1 MRIVEFGPSIIDYSD
16 KITFANYSDVV
27 AIRKRLLF
35 DDIQNEQTVYTGQGI
50 HGFAALL
57 FGMMC
62 NATIIIAIDA
72 PSFLDTHNKE
82 LYNDTRVFEHSFLK
96 EHQDVLA
103 HIEPN
108 CETKCIMNVPTCDVQ
123 KIHTERIHLMID
135 NVIITDDYENE
146 MMRPI
151 SETPRRIK
159 DVVPCI
165 TSKPFRAGNF
175 NNYHH
180 FWVDHIISIVEHCHA
195 HAMLKIKLCNK
206 ESLITTHSVKVL
218 KMFGIDAQM
227 TYDESGIIVQGKNPK
242 FTVWDKKLIDKV
254 RNVASWKTCEPVD
267 VVYIKRPRTKRYID
281 NEDDFMKAL
290 EQFNTKCVSVETMSI
305 QEQIDTFS
313 RAKVVIGQYG
323 SGLTN
328 VMFMKP
334 GTCCIE
340 IDKCYR
346 KRYDVLCHFF
356 DMKHF
361 HFQSVEHDLSTMK
374 SKIEAEKVPI
384 NIDKCIDF
392 IRKMASL

>member
-1 MRIVEFGPSIIDYSD
+1 MRIIEFGPSIVDHSE
-16 KITFANYSDVV
+16 KMTFVDYSDVV

-35 DDIQNEQTVYTGQGI
+35 DDVQADQTVYTGKGI

-62 NATIIIAIDA
+62 KATIVIAIDA
-72 PSFLDTHNKE
+72 PSFLDENNRE
-82 LYNDTRVFEHSFLK
+82 LYDDTRCFEHAFLR

-108 CETKCIMNVPTCDVQ
+108 CETKCILNIPTSELQ
-123 KIHTERIHLMID
+123 KIHTERVHLMLD

-146 MMRPI
+146 LKRPI
-151 SETPRRIK
+151 SETPKRIN
-159 DVVPCI
+159 VIPCI
-165 TSKPFRAGNF
+165 ASKPFRAGNF

-180 FWVDHIISIVEHCHA
+180 FWVDHIISIVEHCHT
-195 HAMLKIKLCNK
+195 HALLKIKLCNK
-206 ESLITTHSVKVL
+206 ESLITNNSVKVL

-227 TYDESGIIVQGKNPK
+227 TYDDTGIVVTGKNPK
-242 FTVWDKKLIDKV
+242 FTVWDQRLIEKV
-254 RNVASWKTCEPVD
+254 RNVTTKEEPND
-267 VVYIKRPRTKRYID
+267 VLYIKRPRTKRYID
-281 NEDDFMKAL
+281 NEDVFMKAL
-290 EQFNTKCVSVETMSI
+290 EQFNTKCISPETMTI

-313 RAKVVIGQYG
+313 KAKVVIGQYG

-356 DMKHF
+356 GVKHF

-374 SKIEAEKVPI
+374 SKIEAEKAPI
-384 NIDKCIDF
+384 NVDKCIDF